1 MPFKIDFEAF
11 PVYVVVFLFFAE
23 VCCIMFTGE
32 EKFGNIFWFRQITKN
47 LRNGTGNRGERIEEI
62 RNAFK
67 VLVERLEKKRPLGGT

>member
-1 MPFKIDFEAF
+1 
-11 PVYVVVFLFFAE
+11 
-23 VCCIMFTGE
+23 MFTGE